1 MPYIICEKRRG
12 HPKVNVEVCRRKCK
26 FMEEC
31 KSYERY
37 VGASTLEDS
46 PPDGETHATAV
57 SSKEVGGKEVQA
69 A

>member
-1 MPYIICEKRRG
+1 M
-12 HPKVNVEVCRRKCK
+12 NVEVCRRKCK

-46 PPDGETHATAV
+46 PPDVETHATAV

>member
-31 KSYERY
+31 KSYEKYIRTT
-37 VGASTLEDS
+37 ALEEPGLGVES
-46 PPDGETHATAV
+46 HATAV
-57 SSKEVGGKEVQA
+57 SPNEPAGEEVHA